1 MEKLKHFVFGHRY
14 YFVILGLLLLYEWV
28 VVGQLQIWRTG
39 IVAYEFHAVDFSM
52 GFGSFILPGAV
63 YQRIC
68 GPINESSLTV
78 YHTVLLLVFFF
89 VLRLFRSGADADRKK
104 KKSNGA
110 DPGTRRSVVSAA
122 ACPDY
127 RLCTVCVEDFN
138 GLPAVDPA
146 GDDRRCACV
155 CDSESGNALA
165 FCRRQRR

>member
-1 MEKLKHFVFGHRY
+1 M
-14 YFVILGLLLLYEWV
+14 ILGLLLLYEWV

-104 KKSNGA
+104 RNQTGRI
-110 DPGTRRSVVSAA
+110 PEPAA
-122 ACPDY
+122 AVFLLLPVLITACVLFALKTSTGF
-127 RLCTVCVEDFN
+127 RLWT
-138 GLPAVDPA
+138 LPAMIGA
-146 GDDRRCACV
+146 
-155 CDSESGNALA
+155 ALA
-165 FCRRQRR
+165 FAIPNPATRWLFAGGNAGDRI